1 MQTVKFLI
9 FSFWS
14 NGIMQRVRQL
24 QSYRGAFI
32 A

>member
-24 QSYRGAFI
+24 QRRFYCI
-32 A
+32 T